1 MSSYDMMAA
10 YWKFRLLEDTPRLFV
25 EIGRPYFDPSLN
37 GNEKTILILKSASA
51 FMVKVASLMELIY
64 ENMKVFMTREDVVFH
79 IEKLLNYLLFV
90 FEYIVYWDYHNQ
102 GKK

>member
-1 MSSYDMMAA
+1 
-10 YWKFRLLEDTPRLFV
+10 
-25 EIGRPYFDPSLN
+25 
-37 GNEKTILILKSASA
+37 
-51 FMVKVASLMELIY
+51 MVKVASLMELIY

-102 GKK
+102 GKKQEIFFLKKQEIDKLAMNYNQIN